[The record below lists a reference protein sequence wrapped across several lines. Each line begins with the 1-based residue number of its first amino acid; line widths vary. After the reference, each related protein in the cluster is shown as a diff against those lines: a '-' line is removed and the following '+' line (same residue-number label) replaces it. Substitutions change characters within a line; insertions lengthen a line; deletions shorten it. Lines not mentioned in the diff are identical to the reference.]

1 MPHYLSILIAAC
13 LATITFASHANFQYI
28 TMKAKAHSAIN
39 LKKFEAIEGKAAG
52 IGNINFGPGT
62 RIKNVT
68 IINNSNNKGAA
79 AIGGR

>member
-1 MPHYLSILIAAC
+1 
-13 LATITFASHANFQYI
+13 
-28 TMKAKAHSAIN
+28 MKAKAHSAIN